1 MAVIVKPLSNTEIK
15 NAKPKEKEYKLS
27 DGDGLILVVR
37 PNGNKIFRYRCR
49 LNGADKTFTIG
60 EYPTVSLLEAR
71 QAKFEIKE
79 KLFKGISLD
88 EQKSNKK
95 EKTLNLVF
103 DEWLKVVK
111 VSWQDVTYEKVL
123 GVYNKNFR
131 NYCGETP
138 IKDLKRKD
146 IIKDIERIQERGA
159 NQTAERI
166 ITQLNRVFKYAVTK
180 EYVEHNII
188 ADIDKRSI
196 IQSHKKQHFSAITDP
211 IKLKQLINDINNYR
225 NIFAHD
231 LGTAIALEI
240 SPFLVLRPA
249 NLRGLKKDWIDFE
262 KKCIYIPAPFMKMKE
277 DFIMPIND
285 YIIEKLKEAIKI
297 DFTNSEYI
305 FPSIRDKNRSISDN
319 TLRACLQR
327 MGYAEIHTIHG
338 FRSSFSTNMHIL
350 RYEHGF
356 ETDIIESC
364 LAHQDTNKIRAAY
377 NRTEVYKYLDEKRAL
392 MDFYFNWIQKITL

>member
-1 MAVIVKPLSNTEIK
+1 MGIIVKPLSNTEIK
-15 NAKPKEKEYKLS
+15 NAKPKDKEYKLN

-49 LNGADKTFTIG
+49 LNGGDKTYTIG
-60 EYPTVSLLEAR
+60 QYPTVSLLEAR
-71 QAKFEIKE
+71 KAKQDIKE
-79 KLFKGISLD
+79 KLFQGIGLV
-88 EQKSNKK
+88 EQKLEK
-95 EKTLNLVF
+95 EVKTLNNVF

-111 VSWQDVTYEKVL
+111 VSWKNITYEKVL
-123 GVYNKNFR
+123 SVYDKNFR
-131 NYCGETP
+131 NYCGKTL
-138 IKDLKRKD
+138 IKELKRKD
-146 IIKDIERIQERGA
+146 LIEDIERIQKRGA

-166 ITQLNRVFKYAVTK
+166 ITQLNRVYKYAVTK

-188 ADIDKRSI
+188 ADIDKKSI
-196 IQSHKKQHFSAITDP
+196 IQSHKKQHFNAITDP
-211 IKLKQLINDINNYR
+211 IELKKLINNINDYR
-225 NIFAHD
+225 HIFAHD

-240 SPFLVLRPA
+240 APYLILRPA
-249 NLRGLKKDWIDFE
+249 NLRGLKKDWINFE
-262 KKCIYIPAPFMKMKE
+262 KKYIYIPAEFMKMQE

-297 DFTNSEYI
+297 EYKNSEFV
-305 FPSIRDKNRSISDN
+305 FPSTRNKNEPLSNN

-327 MGYAEIHTIHG
+327 MGYNEIHTIHG

-356 ETDIIESC
+356 DSDIIESC

-377 NRTEVYKYLDEKRAL
+377 NRTEVYKYLDEKRKL
-392 MDFYFNWIQKITL
+392 MDFYFTWIEKITL